1 MDVHRVRQD
10 EWRTLRDVR
19 LRALADAPDAFGT
32 THAEAAVRTDQWWRD
47 WAAKS
52 AAEENQ
58 AMFLAWVD
66 GRPVGIA
73 GVFGDGTRFDVIS
86 MWTDPSARGRGVA
99 SSLLEAAIAFA
110 GDAPVFLSVTET
122 NETARRLYERHGFV
136 ATGLTEPL
144 RSNPALTIHEL
155 KLVRAS

>member
-1 MDVHRVRQD
+1 
-10 EWRTLRDVR
+10 
-19 LRALADAPDAFGT
+19 
-32 THAEAAVRTDQWWRD
+32 
-47 WAAKS
+47 
-52 AAEENQ
+52 
-58 AMFLAWVD
+58 MFLAWVD

-73 GVFGDGTRFDVIS
+73 GVFADGTRFDVIS

-99 SSLLEAAIAFA
+99 SALLEAAITFA

-122 NETARRLYERHGFV
+122 NETARRLYERRGFV